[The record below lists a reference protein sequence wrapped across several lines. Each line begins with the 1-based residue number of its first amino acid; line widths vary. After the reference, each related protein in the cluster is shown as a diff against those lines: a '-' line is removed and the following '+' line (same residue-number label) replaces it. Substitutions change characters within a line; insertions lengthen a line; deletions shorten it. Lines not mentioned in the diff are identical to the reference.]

1 MKDMLDEYDA
11 GIAACKTPAGKFVN
25 HQKGVFTFVHVA
37 ESRTQAIDSGAAW
50 SALWYVHA
58 APIIFKVPR
67 SIWWDQI
74 RAGLNPHLAR
84 ELVSKRKIAMQE
96 DDPRELEDSPDELP
110 VISLL
115 KRMARG
121 EEVTF
126 EEAHEVA
133 EKLDSVII
141 GDVEHCRHKMAQ
153 YRNIGCDR
161 LLCLTQ
167 FGRVPHE
174 AVMRSIRLIGEHLI
188 PHFAERE
195 EMAAQ

>member
-1 MKDMLDEYDA
+1 
-11 GIAACKTPAGKFVN
+11 
-25 HQKGVFTFVHVA
+25 
-37 ESRTQAIDSGAAW
+37 
-50 SALWYVHA
+50 
-58 APIIFKVPR
+58 
-67 SIWWDQI
+67 
-74 RAGLNPHLAR
+74 
-84 ELVSKRKIAMQE
+84 MQE
-96 DDPRELEDSPDELP
+96 EDPRDLEDSADEFP
-110 VISLL
+110 VIRLL

-141 GDVEHCRHKMAQ
+141 GDVEHCRHKIEQ

-174 AVMRSIRLIGEHLI
+174 AVMRSIRLIGQHLTALCRTRGTGGRVTAGRTVL
-188 PHFAERE
+188 PEMERFI
-195 EMAAQ
+195 ATKTAPTRRGSSVDARGT